1 MADETTTTIAEQ
13 TKVTVETDVPES
25 FKPSLNK
32 LQERSENLSRSSERG
47 IVNEVFGASIVARDN
62 GQVNVSANEYTQIKL
77 NPDGRLIQQSIES
90 VTMTNRKKITT
101 DEIVIN
107 EHKLNPMLYELTD
120 FKRVLDDST
129 SVVGNFC
136 VMGTVLVKC
145 WEPNLK
151 RYVLIRRQVRMP
163 MFSPLLNVPEIMP
176 ELGIGDPLKE
186 VQDLQSTM
194 ASGYQVNGEI
204 TDAKSALNP
213 TSTTSVNAQKVAD
226 VKDKATEAVK
236 KEPASYDKVDPNAPK
251 KPDPSLEKAA
261 KTAQD
266 VAAAAKADYNKAQ
279 EKFEKADNDVKTA
292 QVKLAKCQTDDERK
306 IQSQA
311 VATYTTIRDA
321 AAKERDGYY
330 NKYRFAE
337 TAAKEADDKA
347 KASAT

>member
-1 MADETTTTIAEQ
+1 MSDTATNEI
-13 TKVTVETDVPES
+13 KVTIETDIPES
-25 FKPSLNK
+25 FKPSLNR
-32 LQERSENLSRSSERG
+32 LQERAENLSRSSERG
-47 IVNEVFGASIVARDN
+47 IVNEVSGASVVARDN
-62 GQVNVSANEYTQIKL
+62 GQVNLSSNEYTQIKL
-77 NPDGRLIQQSIES
+77 NPDGRVIQQSIES
-90 VTMTNRKKITT
+90 LTITNRKKIAA

-120 FKRVLDDST
+120 FKQVLGDSA

-176 ELGIGDPLKE
+176 ELDIGDPLKE
-186 VQDLQSTM
+186 IQDMQVTM
-194 ASGYQVNGEI
+194 DSGYQVNGEI
-204 TDAKSALNP
+204 TDAKSTLNP
-213 TSTTSVNAQKVAD
+213 MPSSNTQKVTD
-226 VKDKATEAVK
+226 VKDKAAEAVK

-251 KPDPSLEKAA
+251 KPDPAFEKVA
-261 KTAQD
+261 KEAD
-266 VAAAAKADYNKAQ
+266 AVAATAKGNYDKAQ
-279 EKFEKADNDVKTA
+279 QKFDKADNDVKTA
-292 QVKLAKCQTDDERK
+292 QEKLAKCQTEDERK

-311 VATYTTIRDA
+311 VASYTTIRDA

-330 NKYRFAE
+330 DKYRQAE
-337 TAAKEADDKA
+337 TAAKEANDKA